1 MIVVVDASVAT
12 MWYLPQV
19 YSEQAIGLLGS
30 GHDLVAPDLVRVEV
44 GNALLRGLRRKE
56 LNPEETMKAIRSL
69 LPEAVRLLP
78 TLAEQV
84 EASLEI
90 AVEHGGSVYDAIYIA
105 LARTLDAPIATNDM
119 EMAAT
124 ARKAGVQAS
133 PIADGVPALP
143 QPGA

>member
-1 MIVVVDASVAT
+1 
-12 MWYLPQV
+12 
-19 YSEQAIGLLGS
+19 
-30 GHDLVAPDLVRVEV
+30 
-44 GNALLRGLRRKE
+44 
-56 LNPEETMKAIRSL
+56 MKAIRSL

-78 TLAEQV
+78 ASAEQV

-90 AVEHGGSVYDAIYIA
+90 AVEHGGSIYDAVYIA
-105 LARTLDAPIATNDM
+105 LARTLDAPISTNDM

-124 ARKAGVQAS
+124 ARKAEVQAS